1 MRGKTHEEIVNF
13 QAQSF
18 YVVFVHM
25 NILHPILRDITL
37 HEEKK
42 LLKSLNVASMGNRFP
57 TINAAKDPS
66 QFTLLVLHANRLRQV
81 KIKQISHPT
90 IQKSL
95 RKNDWEGPC
104 PIWREHKD

>member
-42 LLKSLNVASMGNRFP
+42 LLKKSKCSIHGKSIFQQSMLR
-57 TINAAKDPS
+57 K
-66 QFTLLVLHANRLRQV
+66 TLLNSHCWFFMPIDYVRL
-81 KIKQISHPT
+81 
-90 IQKSL
+90 KSN
-95 RKNDWEGPC
+95 K
-104 PIWREHKD
+104 

>member
-13 QAQSF
+13 QAQSI

-42 LLKSLNVASMGNRFP
+42 LLKSLNVASMGNRFSNNQCCERP
-57 TINAAKDPS
+57 FSIHIVGS
-66 QFTLLVLHANRLRQV
+66 SCQ
-81 KIKQISHPT
+81 
-90 IQKSL
+90 
-95 RKNDWEGPC
+95 
-104 PIWREHKD
+104 